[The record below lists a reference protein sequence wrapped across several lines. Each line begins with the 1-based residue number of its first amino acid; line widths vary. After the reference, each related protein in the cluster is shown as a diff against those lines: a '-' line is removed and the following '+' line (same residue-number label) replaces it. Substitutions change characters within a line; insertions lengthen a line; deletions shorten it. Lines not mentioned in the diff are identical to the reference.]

1 MEQAVIVGYSRSPF
15 QLAHKGDFV
24 KVRPDE
30 LASTVIKS
38 LVKQHNLKLTDIE
51 DLLCGCA
58 FPEAEQGLNIGRM
71 LVFLSH
77 LPNCVAGATIN
88 RWCGSSMQTVH
99 MAAGS
104 IALNAGELFI
114 IAGVESMSRI
124 PMMGFNPLPN
134 TALYNDNPNCL
145 MSMGMTAEKVA
156 HKFNISRE
164 TQEAYALQS
173 QQKAFYAQQNG
184 LFKDEI
190 VAIGQTTEDDC
201 IRGDANVE
209 QMSLLSPA
217 FDQSGTVT
225 AATSSPLTD
234 GASALL
240 VCSEPY
246 AEQNNLK
253 PIARIISTAVAGCD
267 PQFMGMGPVHATQKA
282 LKRAGLSIC
291 DIDIFELNEAFA
303 AQAIAC
309 IEQLAI
315 PVEKVNL
322 DGGAIAIGH
331 PLGATGARI
340 TGKLAS
346 LLQREGKRYGVATQ
360 CIGGGQGIATILEAV

>member
-1 MEQAVIVGYSRSPF
+1 MEQAVIVGYGRSPF

-38 LVKQHNLKLTDIE
+38 LTKQQAIKLADIE

-58 FPEAEQGLNIGRM
+58 FPEAEQGLNLGRM
-71 LVFLSH
+71 LVFLSD
-77 LPNCVAGATIN
+77 LPDCVAGATIN
-88 RWCGSSMQTVH
+88 RWCGSSMQAVH
-99 MAAGS
+99 MAAAS
-104 IALNAGELFI
+104 ISTNAGELFI
-114 IAGVESMSRI
+114 IVGVESMSRI

-134 TALYNDNPNCL
+134 TALHDEKPNCL

-156 HKFNISRE
+156 RKFNISRE
-164 TQEAYALQS
+164 MQEAYALQS
-173 QQKAFYAQQNG
+173 QQKAHFAQQNG
-184 LFKDEI
+184 MFMDEI
-190 VAIGQTTEDDC
+190 IPIGQTTHDGC
-201 IRGDANVE
+201 IRADANIE
-209 QMSLLSPA
+209 QMSQLSPA

-240 VCSEPY
+240 VCSQRY
-246 AEQNNLK
+246 AKQNNLK
-253 PIARIISTAVAGCD
+253 PMAKIISTAVAGCD

-282 LKRAGLSIC
+282 LKRAGLSLS

-309 IEQLAI
+309 IQQLAI
-315 PVEKVNL
+315 PFEKVNL

-331 PLGATGARI
+331 PLGASGARI